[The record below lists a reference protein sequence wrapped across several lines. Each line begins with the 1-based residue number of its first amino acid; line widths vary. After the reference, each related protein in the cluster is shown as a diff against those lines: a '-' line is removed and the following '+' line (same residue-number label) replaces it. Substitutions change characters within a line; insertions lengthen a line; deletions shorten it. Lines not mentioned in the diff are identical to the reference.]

1 MLSVPLKKRTKVS
14 TLIVG
19 INMNLRNLKI
29 KHRLQLNLMIVFIS
43 FTIFIVLT
51 LNAFKTSLLQQK
63 YEKIQNVVEVAHH
76 VIEYNFSRIN
86 AEGISTEQAQQTAM
100 NTIRALRFDNENY
113 YWINDYSATMVMHP
127 IKTDLIGKDLSGFKD
142 PEGTKLFQEIVDV
155 VNTDGQGFVS
165 FLWAKTGFDAPV
177 AKIGYVKGFK
187 EWGWIVGSGIY
198 LDDVDVEFSAMA
210 FLTITIGAI
219 SFLIFVIL
227 TVLIQRS
234 IVRPLNETVNMIS
247 DISEG
252 EGDLTKRLQVKG
264 NDELTKLT
272 QGFNLFSEK
281 IKTLVIDVH
290 QSADNV
296 KTNADALNN
305 LNQNAKTLAEEQT
318 AQTGQLE
325 ISMTEMQQTINEIAQ
340 NAENAAHETNEGK
353 LFAQAGQQIVLETV
367 KEIKTL
373 SENIQD
379 ASKVIKSLAE
389 DSENI
394 GGVLDVI
401 RSISEQTNLLALNA
415 AIEAAR
421 AGEQG
426 RGFAVVAD
434 EVRTLASRTGQSTE
448 EIQKM
453 IHKLQQGSHSAVMVI
468 EESAEKATETT
479 LHVNQANESLHKISA
494 VMQRINDMNVQVA
507 TAAEEQSLSA
517 KEINDSV
524 TRIAMLS
531 QESLQGTESA
541 AERSAELSE
550 MGENLTAQ
558 LSSFKVN

>member
-1 MLSVPLKKRTKVS
+1 
-14 TLIVG
+14 
-19 INMNLRNLKI
+19 
-29 KHRLQLNLMIVFIS
+29 
-43 FTIFIVLT
+43 
-51 LNAFKTSLLQQK
+51 
-63 YEKIQNVVEVAHH
+63 
-76 VIEYNFSRIN
+76 
-86 AEGISTEQAQQTAM
+86 
-100 NTIRALRFDNENY
+100 
-113 YWINDYSATMVMHP
+113 
-127 IKTDLIGKDLSGFKD
+127 
-142 PEGTKLFQEIVDV
+142 
-155 VNTDGQGFVS
+155 
-165 FLWAKTGFDAPV
+165 
-177 AKIGYVKGFK
+177 
-187 EWGWIVGSGIY
+187 
-198 LDDVDVEFSAMA
+198 
-210 FLTITIGAI
+210 
-219 SFLIFVIL
+219 
-227 TVLIQRS
+227 
-234 IVRPLNETVNMIS
+234 MIS

>member
-100 NTIRALRFDNENY
+100 NTIRALRFDKENY